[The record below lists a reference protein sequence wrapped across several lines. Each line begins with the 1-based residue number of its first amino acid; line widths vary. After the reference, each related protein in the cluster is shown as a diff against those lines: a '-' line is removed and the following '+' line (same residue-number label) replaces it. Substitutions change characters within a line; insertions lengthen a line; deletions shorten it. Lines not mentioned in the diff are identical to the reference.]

1 MKCVFCND
9 PLTISYC
16 ENKVCRPYHVAY
28 IFGIHRNNPEEQLNQ
43 SNLAKIQFKVRLHN
57 NKDYEINYHVATKD
71 LEIIEQISHY
81 ISFDEDSSSTAYT
94 YKNVLITKYDSLTIT
109 PTNVQDKLPT
119 ILLFS

>member
-16 ENKVCRPYHVAY
+16 ENKVCRLYHVAY
-28 IFGIHRNNPEEQLNQ
+28 VFVIQRNKPNDNLNQ
-43 SNLAKIQFKVRLHN
+43 SNLAKIELKVRLHN
-57 NKDYEINYHVATKD
+57 KDYQINYHVATKD

-94 YKNVLITKYDSLTIT
+94 YKNVLVTKYDSLTIT

-119 ILLFS
+119 LLLFS